1 MFERFTQPAREAV
14 LRAQEEARRLGH
26 DHIGPEHLLLAVLA
40 DDTTAATVLREL
52 GADHDRLE
60 QALATLGSGDAE
72 ALGTIGIDLD
82 AVRRHAEASFG
93 PGALD
98 GPPRRRRGFLRR
110 RAIDHIPF
118 TTGAKESLKDSL
130 RQALALQHTEIGVEH
145 LVLGLLAQDTAP
157 AARTLD
163 RLGVRPAAVR
173 ERLRAELGRA
183 A

>member
-1 MFERFTQPAREAV
+1 MFERFTGPAREV
-14 LRAQEEARRLGH
+14 VVRAQEEARRLGH

-40 DDTTAATVLREL
+40 EDTPAAAVLREL

-60 QALATLGSGDAE
+60 ATLAVLGPGDAE
-72 ALGTIGIDLD
+72 ALGAIGIDLD
-82 AVRRHAEASFG
+82 TVRRHAEATFG
-93 PGALD
+93 AGALD

-110 RAIDHIPF
+110 RVVDHIPF
-118 TTGAKESLKDSL
+118 TGGAKDALKESL
-130 RQALALQHTEIGVEH
+130 RAALALQHAEIGVEH
-145 LVLGLLAQDTAP
+145 LVLGLVARDTAP
-157 AARTLD
+157 AAQTLD